1 MVGDKGFEPL
11 TYLYI
16 SIGYV
21 IFCNGVTD
29 AKMGEKFVPVP
40 SANVRQNCFTRNR
53 PQSGNQD

>member
-1 MVGDKGFEPL
+1 VGDKGFEPL
-11 TYLYI
+11 TSIYL

-29 AKMGEKFVPVP
+29 AKMGAKFVPVP
-40 SANVRQNCFTRNR
+40 YANVCRNCFTRNK